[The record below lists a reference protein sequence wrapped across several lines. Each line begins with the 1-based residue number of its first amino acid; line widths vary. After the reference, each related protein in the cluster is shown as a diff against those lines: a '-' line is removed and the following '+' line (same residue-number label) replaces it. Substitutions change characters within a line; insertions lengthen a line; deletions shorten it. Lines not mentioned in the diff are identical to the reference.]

1 MAVFMNLSSA
11 IGAVAGLV
19 IYSAVVWLVL
29 RGRLNVRFSGLWLMV
44 GLLVAV
50 LAVAP
55 ELLTRLSRFLG
66 FSIPSNFLFFIAV
79 VFLSLLSLQVS
90 MSITSLDKKVQ
101 RLAEEIAILR
111 ERDPGVDGD
120 GSSP

>member
-1 MAVFMNLSSA
+1 MNLSSA

-19 IYSAVVWLVL
+19 IYSVVVWLVL